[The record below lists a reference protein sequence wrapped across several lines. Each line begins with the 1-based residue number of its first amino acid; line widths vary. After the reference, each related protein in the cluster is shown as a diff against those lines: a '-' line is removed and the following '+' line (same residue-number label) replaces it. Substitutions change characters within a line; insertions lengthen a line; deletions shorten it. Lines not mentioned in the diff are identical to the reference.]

1 MSGLIGRKLAEAALV
16 GLIVSFATFLLV
28 NWTGD
33 LAISLGGMQASKEEL
48 VKLRAAYGL
57 DRPLLVQYVDWARR
71 ALSGDLGRSFFSQE
85 DVLPLILSRLA
96 VTSRLALAALLVGI
110 ATAAPLGILAAIYQ
124 GKWIDHLAQTI
135 AALSQA
141 MPSFWSG
148 LLLIL
153 FFGVNLKI
161 LPISGNDDWTGYIMP
176 ALALGWFVFPI
187 MLRLLR
193 AGMVEALSADYVRT
207 ARAKGLDPKR
217 IVLKHAL
224 RNAVLPVVSLAA
236 VQFGQLLGGSV
247 VVEAV
252 FALPGVGQLA
262 WNSIQRADFPVV
274 QAVVLLVAMIFVVVN
289 LIADII
295 NGVLDPRIRRA

>member
-1 MSGLIGRKLAEAALV
+1 MIGLIGRKLAEAALV

-33 LAISLGGMQASKEEL
+33 LAISLGGMEASKEEL
-48 VKLRAAYGL
+48 AKLRAAHGL
-57 DRPLLVQYVDWARR
+57 DRSLLVQYVDWAQR

-85 DVLPLILSRLA
+85 DVFPLIVSRLA
-96 VTSRLALAALLVGI
+96 VTSRLAVMALLVGI
-110 ATAAPLGILAAIYQ
+110 ATAAPLGILAAVYQ
-124 GKWIDHLAQTI
+124 GRWIDHLAQTI
-135 AALSQA
+135 AALAQA

-161 LPISGNDDWTGYIMP
+161 LPISGNDDWRGYIMP
-176 ALALGWFVFPI
+176 SLALGWFVFPI

-193 AGMVEALSADYVRT
+193 AGMVEALAADYVRT

-224 RNAVLPVVSLAA
+224 RNAVLPVVSLGA

-274 QAVVLLVAMIFVVVN
+274 QAVVLLVAMIFVLVN
-289 LIADII
+289 LVADII

>member
-1 MSGLIGRKLAEAALV
+1 
-16 GLIVSFATFLLV
+16 
-28 NWTGD
+28 
-33 LAISLGGMQASKEEL
+33 
-48 VKLRAAYGL
+48 
-57 DRPLLVQYVDWARR
+57 
-71 ALSGDLGRSFFSQE
+71 
-85 DVLPLILSRLA
+85 
-96 VTSRLALAALLVGI
+96 
-110 ATAAPLGILAAIYQ
+110 
-124 GKWIDHLAQTI
+124 
-135 AALSQA
+135 

>member
-1 MSGLIGRKLAEAALV
+1 MAGLIGRKLAEAALV
-16 GLIVSFATFLLV
+16 GLVVSFVTFLLV

-33 LAISLGGMQASKEEL
+33 LAVSLGGMQASKEEL
-48 VKLRAAYGL
+48 ARLRLDYGL
-57 DRPLLVQYVDWARR
+57 DRPLLVQYLDWAKR
-71 ALSGDLGRSFFSQE
+71 AISGDLGRSFFSQE
-85 DVLPLILSRLA
+85 DVLPLILTRLA
-96 VTSRLALAALLVGI
+96 VTARLAVLALLVGI
-110 ATAAPLGILAAIYQ
+110 ATAAPLGILAAMYQ
-124 GKWIDHLAQTI
+124 GRWIDNLAQTI

-161 LPISGNDDWTGYIMP
+161 LPISGNDSGLGYIMP

-207 ARAKGLDPKR
+207 ARAKGLDTKR
-217 IVLKHAL
+217 VVLKHAL

-274 QAVVLLVAMIFVVVN
+274 QAIVLLVAMIFVVMN
-289 LIADII
+289 ALADII
-295 NGVLDPRIRRA
+295 NGILDPRIRRA